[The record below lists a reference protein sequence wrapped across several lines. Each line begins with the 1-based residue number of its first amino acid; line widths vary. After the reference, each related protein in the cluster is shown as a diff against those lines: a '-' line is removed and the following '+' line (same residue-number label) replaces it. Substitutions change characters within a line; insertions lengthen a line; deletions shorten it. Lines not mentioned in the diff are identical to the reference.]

1 MIFLIDV
8 VEALNDAL
16 RTFLGWLCKIIY
28 PMIINVWDL
37 FVALSDARLFNSSGA
52 GFISEIYK
60 RVGLLLGLIM
70 LFKVLFSLIQMLINP
85 DMFSDKEKGIG
96 NIVKKAIIVI
106 LLLGFTPTIFEG
118 AFYIQNK
125 VLDENVLGKIV
136 FGNADVES
144 LDNFGSALSTSL
156 FGSFFVLNPLDE
168 EEAANYCK
176 NYDSILE
183 ELAYYERLD
192 TIDSCLTTKFDYSHY
207 FSSSNGTTEEKSRVY
222 AIEFNLNGIM
232 AVVVGGM
239 VLWLMLMYCIY
250 LGARIVQLAFL
261 QIIAPLS
268 IVSYLSPKKDTGLE
282 KWLKLCLSTFLD
294 VFIRVSIIYFIS
306 LVIYLLFKSKNGEGF
321 LLLEQTSG
329 ASGTLLLFVRVAVIL
344 GLLMVGKKLPDL
356 IGEIFPS
363 LGVGKS
369 ALGFGVSWKKMTEGM
384 LGGKMIYGATSA
396 GGKALS
402 SAGKLAGRAA
412 TAGVVGAALGGA
424 IGFFGRKDGRL
435 GGVLGGMGRGMVTGA
450 KKGGFKNMGKVV
462 SAQAKANKSYA
473 DWRAEGGTDSFSR
486 YTSGIAKKFGR
497 PTSYEKT
504 KEHVDVKKREKDSYS
519 TKANA
524 AKGFSSIFDAAAST
538 AKDSNRASTTFTA
551 LGSGGAAYLEGKGV
565 KAKLEAA
572 GIRVDSSQKFSDI
585 LERSKAKKERSEM
598 AISNIDSEIRNINT
612 LKDNALNSVIDPQTG
627 ISVTKESIEAKI
639 RKLSGEK
646 VMATS
651 NDQVAAIEAEIK
663 RLEAQK
669 DVVEKNE
676 QMANMYDAQLR
687 ELYNQR
693 QQAVT
698 ASENINIGEIEKA
711 IGEARLSEF
720 LTGNVVD
727 KKAESELDTAMK
739 QVNSIISAMESSGD
753 GTEDP
758 NVTELKEYLSA
769 IQGIRAA
776 VERNGSYTFD
786 PNRPLQVSNSSYT
799 DAFKL
804 YDDMIIKA
812 RNISNSNEAV
822 VKAIEEEIRQ
832 IESTPEFRAAQADDK
847 HGGN

>member
-1 MIFLIDV
+1 MIFLVNI

-70 LFKVLFSLIQMLINP
+70 LFRVLFSLIQMLLNP

-96 NIVKKAIIVI
+96 NIVKKAIVVI

-118 AFYIQNK
+118 AFYIQSK
-125 VLDENVLGKIV
+125 VLDENILGKIV
-136 FGNADVES
+136 FGNANVEN
-144 LDNFGSALSTSL
+144 LDDFGKSLSTSL

-176 NYDSILE
+176 NYESILE

-192 TIDSCLTTKFDYSHY
+192 TIDSCLTSKFDFTHY
-207 FSSSNGTTEEKSRVY
+207 FSSSNGTTEETSRVY
-222 AIEFNLNGIM
+222 AIEFNLNGIL
-232 AVVVGGM
+232 AVFIGGM

-294 VFIRVSIIYFIS
+294 VFIRISIIYFIS

-329 ASGTLLLFVRVAVIL
+329 ASGTLLLFVRIAVIL

-369 ALGFGVSWKKMTEGM
+369 ALGFGISWKKMTESM
-384 LGGKMIYGATSA
+384 LGGGFLYGATA
-396 GGKALS
+396 GTAKF
-402 SAGKLAGRAA
+402 AGRVA
-412 TAGVVGAALGGA
+412 TAGVFGAALGGA

-486 YTSGIAKKFGR
+486 FTSGIAKKFGR

-627 ISVTKESIEAKI
+627 VSVTKESIEAKI

-646 VMATS
+646 IMATS
-651 NDQVAAIEAEIK
+651 NDQVADIEAEIK

-739 QVNSIISAMESSGD
+739 QVNSIINAMESSGD
-753 GTEDP
+753 GMDDP
-758 NVTELKEYLSA
+758 DVAELKEYLSA

-776 VERNGSYTFD
+776 VEQNGSYTFD

-804 YDDMIIKA
+804 YDDMINKA
-812 RNISNSNEAV
+812 KNISNSNEAV

-847 HGGN
+847 HGGGSN

>member
-1 MIFLIDV
+1 MIFLVNI

-70 LFKVLFSLIQMLINP
+70 LFRVLFSLIQMLLNP

-96 NIVKKAIIVI
+96 NIVKKAIVVI

-118 AFYIQNK
+118 AFYIQSK
-125 VLDENVLGKIV
+125 VLDENILGKIV
-136 FGNADVES
+136 FGNANVEN
-144 LDNFGSALSTSL
+144 LDDFGKSLSTSL

-168 EEAANYCK
+168 EEAAKYCK

-192 TIDSCLTTKFDYSHY
+192 TIDSCLTSKFDFSHY
-207 FSSSNGTTEEKSRVY
+207 FSSSNGTTEETSRVY
-222 AIEFNLNGIM
+222 AIEFNLNGIL
-232 AVVVGGM
+232 AVFVGGM

-294 VFIRVSIIYFIS
+294 VFIRISIIYFIS

-329 ASGTLLLFVRVAVIL
+329 ASGTLLLFVRIAVIL

-369 ALGFGVSWKKMTEGM
+369 ALGFGISWKKMTESM
-384 LGGKMIYGATSA
+384 LGGGFLYGATA
-396 GGKALS
+396 GTAKF
-402 SAGKLAGRAA
+402 AGRVA
-412 TAGVVGAALGGA
+412 TAGVFGAALGGA

-486 YTSGIAKKFGR
+486 FTSGIAKKFGR

-627 ISVTKESIEAKI
+627 VSVTKESIEAKI

-646 VMATS
+646 IMATS
-651 NDQVAAIEAEIK
+651 NDQVADIEAEIK

-739 QVNSIISAMESSGD
+739 QVNSIINAMESSGD
-753 GTEDP
+753 GMDDP
-758 NVTELKEYLSA
+758 DVAELKEYLSA

-776 VERNGSYTFD
+776 VEQNGSYTFD

-847 HGGN
+847 HGGGSN

>member
-1 MIFLIDV
+1 MIFLVNI

-70 LFKVLFSLIQMLINP
+70 LFRVLFSLIQMLLNP

-96 NIVKKAIIVI
+96 NIVKKAIVVI

-118 AFYIQNK
+118 AFYIQSK
-125 VLDENVLGKIV
+125 VLDENILGKIV
-136 FGNADVES
+136 FGNANVEN
-144 LDNFGSALSTSL
+144 LDDFGKSLSTSL

-168 EEAANYCK
+168 EEAAKYCK

-192 TIDSCLTTKFDYSHY
+192 TIDSCLTSKFDFSHY
-207 FSSSNGTTEEKSRVY
+207 FSSSNGTTEETSRVY
-222 AIEFNLNGIM
+222 AIEFNLNGIL
-232 AVVVGGM
+232 AVFVGGM

-294 VFIRVSIIYFIS
+294 VFIRISIIYFIS

-329 ASGTLLLFVRVAVIL
+329 ASGTLLLFVRIAVIL

-369 ALGFGVSWKKMTEGM
+369 ALGFGISWKKMTESM
-384 LGGKMIYGATSA
+384 LGGGFLYGATA
-396 GGKALS
+396 GTAKF
-402 SAGKLAGRAA
+402 AGRVA

-486 YTSGIAKKFGR
+486 FTSGIAKKFGR

-627 ISVTKESIEAKI
+627 VSVTKESIEAKI

-646 VMATS
+646 IMATS
-651 NDQVAAIEAEIK
+651 NDQVADIEAEIK

-739 QVNSIISAMESSGD
+739 QVNSIINAMESSGD
-753 GTEDP
+753 GMDDP
-758 NVTELKEYLSA
+758 DVAELKEYLSA

-776 VERNGSYTFD
+776 VEQNGSYTFD

-847 HGGN
+847 HGGGSN